1 VTPAA
6 LAASLVAAQSL
17 EADHDAALAQWRLAV
32 ERTRYEAECA
42 ERRYRTVDPENRLVA
57 RGLEAEW
64 EARLRERTAPKP
76 SSTAAKQD
84 RPRALSAVQRQ
95 RLAALGAD
103 LQTVWTAPHT
113 TARDRKE
120 LLRTVLEEV
129 IIRVERAAS
138 RAQLTLRGTAAW

>member
-1 VTPAA
+1 LNVGGVQIDHAAAAAFLEAVTPAA

-64 EARLRERTAPKP
+64 EARLRERTAAEA
-76 SSTAAKQD
+76 SSTAASRIARAPSVPCNGSASPRWARTC
-84 RPRALSAVQRQ
+84 RPCGPRPPPRRAIGRSSC
-95 RLAALGAD
+95 
-103 LQTVWTAPHT
+103 
-113 TARDRKE
+113 ARCWRK
-120 LLRTVLEEV
+120 
-129 IIRVERAAS
+129 
-138 RAQLTLRGTAAW
+138 